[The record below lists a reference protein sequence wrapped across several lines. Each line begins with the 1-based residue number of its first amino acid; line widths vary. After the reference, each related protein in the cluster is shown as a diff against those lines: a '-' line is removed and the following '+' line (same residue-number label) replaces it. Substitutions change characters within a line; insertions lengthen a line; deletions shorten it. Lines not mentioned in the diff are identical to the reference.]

1 MKKLLCCLL
10 SIAMIMSMAMFSAC
24 SLIGDTIHLRYGEKY
39 IISWLVGEEGEREN
53 HLIFYRNGTG
63 IFRRFEE
70 ATISGDDYCYS
81 YTTSFKYEI
90 VDDDSIVCFYDS
102 VEYDDVNTNGAVKS
116 DWMEIFACSKNVIK
130 CASGGIYVAESYLGE
145 LPDFNKSN

>member
-10 SIAMIMSMAMFSAC
+10 SMAIMLSMTMFSAC
-24 SLIGDTIHLRYGEKY
+24 SVIGDTIHLRYEEKY
-39 IISWLVGEEGEREN
+39 IISWLVGEGGEEEN
-53 HLIFYRNGTG
+53 HFIFYRNGTG
-63 IFRRFEE
+63 IFHRFYEG
-70 ATISGDDYCYS
+70 TISGDDYCYS

-102 VEYDDVNTNGAVKS
+102 VEYDDVHTKGAVRS
-116 DWMEIFACSKNVIK
+116 DWMKIFACSKNVIK
-130 CASGGIYVAESYLGE
+130 SVSGDIYVAESYLGE